1 MANTNAPFGLRPVRR
16 LDGAAPTY
24 QTNPYQIITTQ
35 THKIGTGDLVKYD
48 GSNAGYIDYAAATD
62 TPVLGVFAGC
72 EWYDT
77 SQQKKIFSPQWT
89 GVSTAVAP
97 ITAYVYD
104 DVSIVFEI
112 QSGNGGPVTIAGL
125 RQNAKIS
132 ATGVGAPNTTTGIS
146 TEFLDFATL
155 ATNQATYPLKII
167 GLSQKY
173 GNDNTSQ
180 YNLVEVVL
188 NATNYK
194 SGVA

>member
-1 MANTNAPFGLRPVRR
+1 MANVNAPFGLRPVRR

-48 GSNAGYIDYAAATD
+48 GSNAGYIDYAVATD

-77 SQQKKIFSPQWT
+77 SVAKKIFSTQWT
-89 GVSTAVAP
+89 GATTAVAP

-112 QSGNGGPVTIAGL
+112 QSGNGGPVTQAGL

-132 ATGVGAPNTTTGIS
+132 STGVGAPNSTTGIS
-146 TEFLDFATL
+146 IEFLDFATL
-155 ATNQATYPLKII
+155 ATNQSAYPLKII
-167 GLSQKY
+167 GQSQKI
-173 GNDNTSQ
+173 GNDNTSV
-180 YNLVEVVL
+180 YNIVEVVL